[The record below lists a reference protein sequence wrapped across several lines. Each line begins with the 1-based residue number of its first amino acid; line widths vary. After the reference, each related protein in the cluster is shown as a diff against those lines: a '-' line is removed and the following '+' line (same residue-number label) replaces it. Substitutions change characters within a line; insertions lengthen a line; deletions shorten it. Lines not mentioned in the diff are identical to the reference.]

1 MGVIVQNIIK
11 CYFPLFSPLDPARLH
26 QLVNSWREN
35 QLFWKISILK
45 LTSRSR
51 WCSLYIPGS
60 LAICTDMYIA
70 TKLFILRDIFFKRVE
85 LFLLLKIC
93 IFFAN
98 DLHC

>member
-11 CYFPLFSPLDPARLH
+11 CYFSFFLPLDPALLR

-35 QLFWKISILK
+35 QLFWKITILK

-60 LAICTDMYIA
+60 LAICTDM
-70 TKLFILRDIFFKRVE
+70 KLQ
-85 LFLLLKIC
+85 
-93 IFFAN
+93 N
-98 DLHC
+98 DLYYEIYSLKELNLVFF

>member
-11 CYFPLFSPLDPARLH
+11 CYFSFFSPLDPARLR

-51 WCSLYIPGS
+51 WCSLEIYS
-60 LAICTDMYIA
+60 LKD
-70 TKLFILRDIFFKRVE
+70 LNLVFV
-85 LFLLLKIC
+85 LKIC
-93 IFFAN
+93 IFLQMICTVKVIQQDVLSIRVLRLIG
-98 DLHC
+98 DLQI